1 MGLYTQD
8 DLKTAYE
15 SGKRHGYDEG
25 YRAARER
32 ANLELAQLRA
42 QVELLVKNSSELLMP
57 RPTTIVLEKK

>member
-1 MGLYTQD
+1 MSAD
-8 DLKTAYE
+8 YE
-15 SGKRHGYDEG
+15 YGFNRGYEAG

-57 RPTTIVLEKK
+57 RPTTIVLEQK